1 MSRHD
6 LTPLDPDTVSCVIV
20 GWDRPLGSF
29 FTHVYLTDDDNEFD
43 APTFE
48 IGTDFREVTDPAAA
62 IELASMYA
70 KVPDDMSATLT
81 ADAVR
86 EGTCETPAI
95 VGILYAAATPPVN
108 TDGWPCPF

>member
-29 FTHVYLTDDDNEFD
+29 FAHVYLTDDDNDFD

-48 IGTDFREVTDPAAA
+48 IGTDFRQVTDPTAAT
-62 IELASMYA
+62 ELASRYA
-70 KVPDDMSATLT
+70 KVPDDMNATLT
-81 ADAVR
+81 ADAAR
-86 EGTCETPAI
+86 EGTCETPS
-95 VGILYAAATPPVN
+95 VLGILYAAATPAVN
-108 TDGWPCPF
+108 TDSLPCPF